1 MINISYII
9 KSKKIHSYFYKML
22 VNGHC
27 AAFPGN
33 SKFQVSSQQQVPRGM
48 SGRCAASTGSV
59 LANVENGIAN
69 V

>member
-1 MINISYII
+1 
-9 KSKKIHSYFYKML
+9 ML

-33 SKFQVSSQQQVPRGM
+33 SKFQFSSQQQVPTGTL
-48 SGRCAASTGSV
+48 GRCAAPTGSV

>member
-1 MINISYII
+1 
-9 KSKKIHSYFYKML
+9 ML

-33 SKFQVSSQQQVPRGM
+33 SKFHFSSQQQVPLGCQ
-48 SGRCAASTGSV
+48 GRRAASTGSV

-69 V
+69 I